1 MRPSYKG
8 TFVYQKRGK
17 KLSEDLLRELS
28 QDKLAKLD
36 TQNLRRTLIN
46 TIRSSNG
53 KVLRNSQELISF
65 SCNDYLGLTHHPDV
79 IKASQE
85 ATYEHGAGSGGS
97 RLVTG
102 NNPLNTELEMLL
114 AKIKGTED
122 AIVFGSGYLANLGV
136 IPALVG
142 HKDLILIDELSHACL
157 FAGAMLSKA
166 HIIHFNHSDISEVA
180 KLMAKQRESFQHCLV
195 LTDGV
200 FSMDGDLAPISAL
213 HELCTRHKAWLMTDD
228 AHGLGVIENGRG
240 SSVVDGCA
248 IPVPLQVGT
257 LSKAVGAY
265 GGYLCSNKETI
276 ELMRNRARSLL
287 YTTALPPGNLAAAIA
302 ALKIIGTNIELT
314 NRPLA
319 LANQFSATLGLSPPK
334 SPIVTVQLGDVER
347 TMKASKE
354 LEKRGFLVV
363 AIRPPTVPDGTSRL
377 RCTFSATHTETQV
390 EAFAK
395 AVKEVLAT
403 Q

>member
-1 MRPSYKG
+1 M
-8 TFVYQKRGK
+8 
-17 KLSEDLLRELS
+17 SEDLLRKS
-28 QDKLAKLD
+28 SRDKLAKLEV
-36 TQNLRRTLIN
+36 QNLRRRLIN

-53 KVLRNSQELISF
+53 KILRNSQELISF
-65 SCNDYLGLTHHPDV
+65 SCNDYLGLTHHPEV
-79 IKASQE
+79 IKASQD
-85 ATYEHGAGSGGS
+85 ATYEYGTGSGGS
-97 RLVTG
+97 RLVSG
-102 NNPLNTELEMLL
+102 NNPLNSELETLL

-142 HKDLILIDELSHACL
+142 RKDLILIDELSHACL
-157 FAGAMLSKA
+157 FAGAMLSNA
-166 HIIHFNHSDISEVA
+166 HTIHFKHSDISDLA
-180 KLMAKQRESFQHCLV
+180 KLMTKQRESYQHCLV

-213 HELCTRHKAWLMTDD
+213 HELCIKHKAWLMTDD

-276 ELMRNRARSLL
+276 ELIRNRARSLV
-287 YTTALPPGNLAAAIA
+287 YTTGLPPGNLAAAIA
-302 ALKIIGTNIELT
+302 ALKIIVTNIELT

-319 LANQFSATLGLSPPK
+319 LANKFAASLGLSPPK
-334 SPIVTVQLGDVER
+334 SPIVTIQLGDVER
-347 TMKASKE
+347 TMRVSME
-354 LEKRGFLVV
+354 LEKKGFLVV
-363 AIRPPTVPDGTSRL
+363 AIRPPTVPVGTSRL
-377 RCTFSATHTETQV
+377 RCTFSAIHTEAQV
-390 EAFAK
+390 DAFAK
-395 AVKEVLAT
+395 ATKEVLAI

>member
-1 MRPSYKG
+1 M
-8 TFVYQKRGK
+8 
-17 KLSEDLLRELS
+17 SEDLLRKS
-28 QDKLAKLD
+28 SRDKLAKLEV
-36 TQNLRRTLIN
+36 QNLRRRLIN

-53 KVLRNSQELISF
+53 KILRNSQELISF
-65 SCNDYLGLTHHPDV
+65 SCNDYLGLTHHPEV
-79 IKASQE
+79 IKASQD
-85 ATYEHGAGSGGS
+85 ATYEYGTGSGGS
-97 RLVTG
+97 RLVSG
-102 NNPLNTELEMLL
+102 NNPLNSELETLL

-142 HKDLILIDELSHACL
+142 RKDLILIDELSHACL
-157 FAGAMLSKA
+157 FAGAMLSNA
-166 HIIHFNHSDISEVA
+166 YTIHFKHSDISDLA
-180 KLMAKQRESFQHCLV
+180 KLMTKQRESYQHCLV

-213 HELCTRHKAWLMTDD
+213 HELCIKHKAWLMTDD

-240 SSVVDGCA
+240 SSVVDGYA

-276 ELMRNRARSLL
+276 ELIRNRARSLV
-287 YTTALPPGNLAAAIA
+287 YTTGLPPGNLAAAIA

-319 LANQFSATLGLSPPK
+319 LANKFAASLGLSPPK
-334 SPIVTVQLGDVER
+334 SPIVTIQLGDVER
-347 TMKASKE
+347 TMRVSME
-354 LEKRGFLVV
+354 LEKKGFLVV
-363 AIRPPTVPDGTSRL
+363 AIRPPTVPVGTSRL
-377 RCTFSATHTETQV
+377 RCTFSAIHTEAQV
-390 EAFAK
+390 DAFAK
-395 AVKEVLAT
+395 ATKEVLAI

>member
-1 MRPSYKG
+1 M
-8 TFVYQKRGK
+8 
-17 KLSEDLLRELS
+17 SEDLLRKS
-28 QDKLAKLD
+28 SRDKLAKLEV
-36 TQNLRRTLIN
+36 QNLRRRLIN

-53 KVLRNSQELISF
+53 KILRNSQELISF
-65 SCNDYLGLTHHPDV
+65 SCNDYLGLTHHPEV
-79 IKASQE
+79 IKASQD
-85 ATYEHGAGSGGS
+85 ATYEYGTGSGGS
-97 RLVTG
+97 RLVSG
-102 NNPLNTELEMLL
+102 NNPLNSELETLL

-142 HKDLILIDELSHACL
+142 RKDLILIDELSHACL
-157 FAGAMLSKA
+157 FAGAMLSNA
-166 HIIHFNHSDISEVA
+166 HTIHFKHSDISDLA
-180 KLMAKQRESFQHCLV
+180 KLMTKQRESYQHCLV

-213 HELCTRHKAWLMTDD
+213 HELCIKHKAWLMTDD

-240 SSVVDGCA
+240 SSVVDGYA

-276 ELMRNRARSLL
+276 ELIRNRARSLV
-287 YTTALPPGNLAAAIA
+287 YTTGLPPGNLAAAIA
-302 ALKIIGTNIELT
+302 ALKIIVTNIELT

-319 LANQFSATLGLSPPK
+319 LANKFAASLGLSPPK
-334 SPIVTVQLGDVER
+334 SPIVTIQLGDVER
-347 TMKASKE
+347 TMRVSME
-354 LEKRGFLVV
+354 LEKKGFLVV
-363 AIRPPTVPDGTSRL
+363 AIRPPTVPVGTSRL
-377 RCTFSATHTETQV
+377 RCTFSAIHTEAQV
-390 EAFAK
+390 DAFAK
-395 AVKEVLAT
+395 ATKEVLAI

>member
-1 MRPSYKG
+1 M
-8 TFVYQKRGK
+8 
-17 KLSEDLLRELS
+17 SEDLLRKS
-28 QDKLAKLD
+28 SRDKLAKLEV
-36 TQNLRRTLIN
+36 QNLRRRLIN

-53 KVLRNSQELISF
+53 KILRNSQELISF
-65 SCNDYLGLTHHPDV
+65 SCNDYLGLTHHPEV
-79 IKASQE
+79 IKASQD
-85 ATYEHGAGSGGS
+85 ATYEYGTGSGGS
-97 RLVTG
+97 RLVSG
-102 NNPLNTELEMLL
+102 NNPLNSELETLL

-142 HKDLILIDELSHACL
+142 RKDLILIDELSHACL
-157 FAGAMLSKA
+157 FAGAMLSNA
-166 HIIHFNHSDISEVA
+166 HTIHFKHSDISELA
-180 KLMAKQRESFQHCLV
+180 KLMTKQRESYQHCLV

-200 FSMDGDLAPISAL
+200 FSMDGDLAPITAL
-213 HELCTRHKAWLMTDD
+213 HKLCKKHKAWLMTDD

-276 ELMRNRARSLL
+276 ELIRNRARSLV
-287 YTTALPPGNLAAAIA
+287 YTTGLPPGNLAAAIA

-319 LANQFSATLGLSPPK
+319 LANKFAASLGLSPPK
-334 SPIVTVQLGDVER
+334 SPIVTIQLGDVER
-347 TMKASKE
+347 TMRVSME
-354 LEKRGFLVV
+354 LEKKGFLVV
-363 AIRPPTVPDGTSRL
+363 AIRPPTVPVGTSRL
-377 RCTFSATHTETQV
+377 RCTFSATHTEAQV
-390 EAFAK
+390 DAFAK
-395 AVKEVLAT
+395 ATKEVLAI

>member
-1 MRPSYKG
+1 M
-8 TFVYQKRGK
+8 
-17 KLSEDLLRELS
+17 SEDLLRKS
-28 QDKLAKLD
+28 SRDKLAKLEV
-36 TQNLRRTLIN
+36 QNLRRRLIN

-65 SCNDYLGLTHHPDV
+65 SCNDYLGLTHHPEV
-79 IKASQE
+79 IKASQD
-85 ATYEHGAGSGGS
+85 ATYEYGAGSGGS
-97 RLVTG
+97 RLVSG
-102 NNPLNTELEMLL
+102 NNPLNSELETLL

-142 HKDLILIDELSHACL
+142 RKDLILIDELSHACL
-157 FAGAMLSKA
+157 FAGAMLSNA
-166 HIIHFNHSDISEVA
+166 HTIHFKHRDISELA
-180 KLMAKQRESFQHCLV
+180 NLMTKQRKSYQHCLV

-213 HELCTRHKAWLMTDD
+213 HELCKKHKAWLMTDD

-276 ELMRNRARSLL
+276 DLIRNRARSLV
-287 YTTALPPGNLAAAIA
+287 YTTGLPPGNLAAAISE
-302 ALKIIGTNIELT
+302 LKIIRTNIELT
-314 NRPLA
+314 NSPLA
-319 LANQFSATLGLSPPK
+319 LANKFAAYLGLSPPK
-334 SPIVTVQLGDVER
+334 SPIVTIQLGDVER
-347 TMKASKE
+347 TMRGSME
-354 LEKRGFLVV
+354 LEKKGFLVV
-363 AIRPPTVPDGTSRL
+363 AIRPPTVPVGTSRL
-377 RCTFSATHTETQV
+377 RCTFSAIHTEAQV
-390 EAFAK
+390 DAFAK
-395 AVKEVLAT
+395 ATKEVLAI

>member
-1 MRPSYKG
+1 M
-8 TFVYQKRGK
+8 
-17 KLSEDLLRELS
+17 
-28 QDKLAKLD
+28 
-36 TQNLRRTLIN
+36 
-46 TIRSSNG
+46 
-53 KVLRNSQELISF
+53 
-65 SCNDYLGLTHHPDV
+65 
-79 IKASQE
+79 
-85 ATYEHGAGSGGS
+85 
-97 RLVTG
+97 
-102 NNPLNTELEMLL
+102 L

-142 HKDLILIDELSHACL
+142 RKDLILIDELSHACL
-157 FAGAMLSKA
+157 FAGAMLSNA
-166 HIIHFNHSDISEVA
+166 HTIHFKHRDISELA
-180 KLMAKQRESFQHCLV
+180 NLMTKQRKSYQHCLV

-213 HELCTRHKAWLMTDD
+213 HELCKKHKAWLMTDD

-276 ELMRNRARSLL
+276 DLIRNRARSLV
-287 YTTALPPGNLAAAIA
+287 YTTGLPPGNLAAAIA
-302 ALKIIGTNIELT
+302 ALKIIRTNIELT

-319 LANQFSATLGLSPPK
+319 LANKFAAYLGLSPPK
-334 SPIVTVQLGDVER
+334 SPIVTIQLGDVER
-347 TMKASKE
+347 TMRGSME
-354 LEKRGFLVV
+354 LEKKGFLVV
-363 AIRPPTVPDGTSRL
+363 AIRPPTVPVGTSRL
-377 RCTFSATHTETQV
+377 RCTFSAIHTEAQV
-390 EAFAK
+390 DAFAK
-395 AVKEVLAT
+395 ATKEVLAI

>member
-1 MRPSYKG
+1 M
-8 TFVYQKRGK
+8 
-17 KLSEDLLRELS
+17 SEDLLRKS
-28 QDKLAKLD
+28 SRDKLAKLEV
-36 TQNLRRTLIN
+36 QNLRRRLIN

-53 KVLRNSQELISF
+53 KILRNSQELISF
-65 SCNDYLGLTHHPDV
+65 SCNDYLGLTHHPEV
-79 IKASQE
+79 IKASQD
-85 ATYEHGAGSGGS
+85 ATYEYGTGSGGS
-97 RLVTG
+97 RLVSG
-102 NNPLNTELEMLL
+102 NNPLNSELETLL

-142 HKDLILIDELSHACL
+142 RKDLILIDELSHACL
-157 FAGAMLSKA
+157 FAGAMLSNA
-166 HIIHFNHSDISEVA
+166 HTIHFKHSDISDLA
-180 KLMAKQRESFQHCLV
+180 KLMTKQRESYQHCLV

-213 HELCTRHKAWLMTDD
+213 HELCIKHKAWLMTDD

-240 SSVVDGCA
+240 SSVVDGYA

-276 ELMRNRARSLL
+276 ELIRNRARSLV
-287 YTTALPPGNLAAAIA
+287 YTTGLPPGNLAAAIA

-319 LANQFSATLGLSPPK
+319 LANKFAASLGLSPPK
-334 SPIVTVQLGDVER
+334 SPIVTIQLGDVER
-347 TMKASKE
+347 TMRVSME
-354 LEKRGFLVV
+354 LEKKGFLVV
-363 AIRPPTVPDGTSRL
+363 AIRPPTVPVGTSRL
-377 RCTFSATHTETQV
+377 RCTFSAIHTEAQV
-390 EAFAK
+390 DAFAK
-395 AVKEVLAT
+395 ATKEVLAI

>member
-1 MRPSYKG
+1 M
-8 TFVYQKRGK
+8 
-17 KLSEDLLRELS
+17 SEDLLRKS
-28 QDKLAKLD
+28 SRDKLAKLEV
-36 TQNLRRTLIN
+36 QNLRRRLIN

-53 KVLRNSQELISF
+53 KILRNSQELISF
-65 SCNDYLGLTHHPDV
+65 SCNDYLGLTHHPEV
-79 IKASQE
+79 IKASQD
-85 ATYEHGAGSGGS
+85 ATYEYGTGSGGS
-97 RLVTG
+97 RLVSG
-102 NNPLNTELEMLL
+102 NNPLNSELETLL

-142 HKDLILIDELSHACL
+142 RKDLILIDELSHACL
-157 FAGAMLSKA
+157 FAGAMLSNA
-166 HIIHFNHSDISEVA
+166 HTIHFKHSDISDLA
-180 KLMAKQRESFQHCLV
+180 KLMTKQRESYQHCLV

-213 HELCTRHKAWLMTDD
+213 HELCIKHKAWLMTDD

-276 ELMRNRARSLL
+276 ELIRNRARSLV
-287 YTTALPPGNLAAAIA
+287 YTTGLPPGNLAAAIA

-319 LANQFSATLGLSPPK
+319 LANKFAASLGLSPPK
-334 SPIVTVQLGDVER
+334 SPIVTIQLGDVER
-347 TMKASKE
+347 TMRVSME
-354 LEKRGFLVV
+354 LEKKGFLVV
-363 AIRPPTVPDGTSRL
+363 AIRPPTVPVGTSRL
-377 RCTFSATHTETQV
+377 RCTFSAIHTEAQV
-390 EAFAK
+390 DAFAK
-395 AVKEVLAT
+395 ATKEVLAI